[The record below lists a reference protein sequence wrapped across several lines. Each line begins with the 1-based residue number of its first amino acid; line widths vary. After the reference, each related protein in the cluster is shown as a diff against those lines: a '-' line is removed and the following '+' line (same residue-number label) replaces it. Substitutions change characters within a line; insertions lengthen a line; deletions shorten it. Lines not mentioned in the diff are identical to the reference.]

1 MKKTLLKQRV
11 LESDNAKKVNPL
23 DLSSDQDL
31 TIGLMNMLAIED
43 ICLDTNL
50 GLMVHDMRVNLMKR
64 IVKKSDAEL
73 WNVSQK
79 LLALA
84 IKLINQGTKAQQS
97 GDINASYR
105 YFDDAYHAYS
115 LFWGV
120 NMGMVAVSD
129 IET

>member
-1 MKKTLLKQRV
+1 
-11 LESDNAKKVNPL
+11 
-23 DLSSDQDL
+23 
-31 TIGLMNMLAIED
+31 
-43 ICLDTNL
+43 
-50 GLMVHDMRVNLMKR
+50 MVHDMRVNLMKR

-84 IKLINQGTKAQQS
+84 IKLINQGIKAQQS

-105 YFDDAYHAYS
+105 YFDDVYHAYS

-129 IET
+129 IEI